1 MSLSG
6 AMGAHRGLAALGI
19 LVVLAAAGCASPP
32 APPTIDPQ
40 SLDRSQKEWA
50 LAVSALL
57 TERNGGR
64 HDLLA
69 GYPRTSASVADTRRL
84 LREWWGVRGRRD
96 LLGTLHWL
104 EEGGHRK
111 GFEQLGASVAGLPP
125 REWEVLLTGK
135 RDDPDE
141 RHQLAMART
150 YYAKL
155 GAKSLLGWDYARYV
169 SLCRWGYLVGYI
181 SEEEAWGLIMP
192 AARLLQ
198 ARFESWPDL
207 GRNYLIG
214 REYWSR
220 RQMRDNGHLYRATYR
235 ELVTDPESPWNRHI
249 WYLKLD

>member
-1 MSLSG
+1 MRLPGPVRARGRLAMLGVLVALVG
-6 AMGAHRGLAALGI
+6 AA
-19 LVVLAAAGCASPP
+19 CASPP

-57 TERNGGR
+57 TEQNGGR
-64 HDLLA
+64 HDLLEE
-69 GYPRTSASVADTRRL
+69 YPRTKASVADTRRL
-84 LREWWGVRGRRD
+84 LKEWWGVRRRAD
-96 LLGTLHWL
+96 LLGTLRWL

-111 GFEQLGASVAGLPP
+111 AFERLGASVAGLPP
-125 REWEVLLTGK
+125 REWEALLAGK

-150 YYAKL
+150 YYPKL

-169 SLCRWGYLVGYI
+169 SLCRWGYLVGYLR
-181 SEEEAWGLIMP
+181 EDEAWGLIMP
-192 AARLLQ
+192 AARVVQ

-207 GRNYLIG
+207 GRNYLVG

-220 RQMRDNGHLYRATYR
+220 RQMRDNGHLYRASYR
-235 ELVTDPESPWNRHI
+235 ALVNDPESPWNRHA